1 MVLDDTKGY
10 EVKYAPTEFRS
21 KFWING
27 RLMVFVK
34 YYSHV
39 VTAIQKK
46 ISLPGCRIYHLLPF
60 QLKGVDYM
68 GTSLRQIW
76 GQFY

>member
-1 MVLDDTKGY
+1 
-10 EVKYAPTEFRS
+10 
-21 KFWING
+21 
-27 RLMVFVK
+27 MVFVK

-68 GTSLRQIW
+68 GTSLRQMW